1 MNPTHLTE
9 GQRNVLGNLVA
20 MRLVAKIQVRNEQ
33 IADKNIVI
41 LTKML
46 DAAIRNGDRHA
57 EVTTKILL
65 DQAKECRLEVK
76 FKIIELGKE
85 FVSLAHA
92 CDTLPR
98 AAWLR
103 ALSVNESEWHT
114 ENMQKYGGNVLNVVS
129 VLDLEN
135 SATVDDGIL
144 FKPLKWCCTMAMM
157 NATKTNP
164 ILGKLMHDECN
175 KVFGG
180 ALDKVFGEWKEP
192 SILERLGVAN

>member
-33 IADKNIVI
+33 IVDKNIEL
-41 LTKML
+41 LTKLL
-46 DAAIRNGDRHA
+46 DVAIREGDLHA
-57 EVTTKILL
+57 EATTKILL
-65 DQAKECRLEVK
+65 DQAKETRLEVK
-76 FKIIELGKE
+76 FKIIELGNE

-92 CDTLPR
+92 CDELPR
-98 AAWLR
+98 EVWLR

-114 ENMQKYGGNVLNVVS
+114 ENMQKYGENALNVVL

-135 SATVDDGIL
+135 SATVDDGFL

-157 NATKTNP
+157 NATKTNAE
-164 ILGKLMHDECN
+164 LGKLMHDECN
-175 KVFGG
+175 KILGG
-180 ALDKVFGEWKEP
+180 VFGEWKEP
-192 SILERLGVAN
+192 SVLERLGVAN